1 MMISVEDAI
10 KLVGE
15 NTPRMSTIKV
25 GLSDALGCVVSEDI
39 LSPVNFPPFAQ
50 SAMDGYTVNGLDIHE
65 FELVGEIKAGDDGS
79 MISLKRGQAVRIFT
93 GAMVPDSADAVI
105 KQEDIVRD
113 TDTIRINIDRKI
125 KELENIRPEGEQ
137 IQKGEIVI
145 SKGTKVN
152 NGVISYCAMLGIEG
166 LIVYRKPSICIVTT
180 GSELV
185 APGNELK
192 PGQIYDSNSLM
203 LSSSLQEIGFES
215 EIFSTSDN
223 LDKTKSVLSNAI
235 ANYDLVLITGGIS
248 VGDYDFVQEA
258 LNENGVSKV
267 FYTVKQKPGKP
278 LYMGVKGNTVVFG
291 LPGNPASVHSCYHVY
306 VLIAIRYMLG
316 LSGKENRETRLLKGR
331 ISKTVGRTQFMK
343 AVQTGDSV
351 EVLKRQSSAMLGDL
365 VEANCL
371 LVFPEE
377 KEILENERAEI
388 IHLPQ
393 PYLF

>member
-1 MMISVEDAI
+1 MISVEEAI

-15 NTPRMSTIKV
+15 NTPRMSETKV
-25 GLSDALGCVVSEDI
+25 GLSDALGCVVSADVR
-39 LSPVNFPPFAQ
+39 SPVTFPPFAQ
-50 SAMDGYTVNGLDIHE
+50 SAMDGYAVNGSDLNE
-65 FELVGEIKAGDDGS
+65 FELIGEIKAGDDGS
-79 MISLKRGQAVRIFT
+79 KISLNRGEAVRIFT
-93 GAMVPDSADAVI
+93 GAMVPETADAVI
-105 KQEDIVRD
+105 KQEDV
-113 TDTIRINIDRKI
+113 DREMNSIKLNVDREI

-137 IQKGEIVI
+137 IQKGETVV
-145 SKGTKVN
+145 SKGKKVN

-166 LIVYRKPSICIVTT
+166 VIVYKKPSICIVTT

-185 APGNELK
+185 APGNDLK
-192 PGQIYDSNSLM
+192 PGQIYDSNSVM
-203 LSSSLQEIGFES
+203 LSSSLQQLGFDS
-215 EIFSTSDN
+215 EIFSTSDD
-223 LDKTKSVLSNAI
+223 LDTTKSVLNNAI

-267 FYTVKQKPGKP
+267 FYKVKQKPGKP
-278 LYMGVKGNTVVFG
+278 LYMGVKGHTVVFG

-306 VLIAIRYMLG
+306 VLPAIRYMLG
-316 LSGKENRETRLLKGR
+316 LSGKVNRETRLLKGS
-331 ISKTVGRTQFMK
+331 ISKAAGRTQFMK
-343 AVQTGDSV
+343 AVQTNDSV

-377 KEILENERAEI
+377 KEILENERVEI

>member
-1 MMISVEDAI
+1 MISVAEAI
-10 KLVGE
+10 KLLNE
-15 NTPRMSTIKV
+15 NSPRMSEAKV
-25 GLSDALGCVVSEDI
+25 GLSDALGCVVSEDV
-39 LSPVNFPPFAQ
+39 LSPVTFPPFDQ
-50 SAMDGYTVNGLDIHE
+50 SAMDGYAVNGRDIHE
-65 FELVGEIKAGDDGS
+65 FELVGEIKAGDDAS
-79 MISLKRGQAVRIFT
+79 KISLSRGQAVRIFT
-93 GAMVPDSADAVI
+93 GAMVPSTADAVI
-105 KQEDIVRD
+105 KQEDIHRE
-113 TDTIRINIDRKI
+113 IDRIALNVDREI

-137 IQKGEIVI
+137 IQKGETVI

-152 NGVISYCAMLGIEG
+152 NGVVSYCAMLGIES
-166 LIVYRKPSICIVTT
+166 LMVYKKPSICIVTT

-185 APGNELK
+185 APGIDLK
-192 PGQIYDSNSLM
+192 PGQIYDSNSVM
-203 LSSSLQEIGFES
+203 LSSSLKELGFNS
-215 EIFSTSDN
+215 EIFSTSDD
-223 LDKTKSVLSNAI
+223 LDKTKSVISKAI

-267 FYTVKQKPGKP
+267 FYKVKQKPGKP

-306 VLIAIRYMLG
+306 VLPTIRYMLG
-316 LSGKENRETRLLKGR
+316 LPGTESRETRLLKGR
-331 ISKTVGRTQFMK
+331 ISKAAGRTQFMK
-343 AVQTGDSV
+343 AIQTNDTV

-377 KEILENERAEI
+377 KESLENERVEI

-393 PYLF
+393 PHLF